1 MQGRD
6 FMVYMN
12 STGAATSVAEKER
25 IINAIEIASPEA
37 KNSGVATLVADYYAI
52 KIASPTGETI

>member
-1 MQGRD
+1 
-6 FMVYMN
+6 MVYMN

-25 IINAIEIASPEA
+25 IINAIEIASLEA

-52 KIASPTGETI
+52 KIASPTGETV